1 MMHLRLAATIAT
13 LGFVFT
19 SRPWLQWLNTLG
31 PEVGLLV
38 KHVVILFS
46 IFLVGLVDPHIKF
59 VQHRQVFG
67 ALLVY
72 VSFVMIFN
80 YQSGWIQDANAE
92 NVENQTIDGAVYHRA
107 RESFK
112 LSPEVSRIVTFV
124 IVPFLLVLTGSKLLR
139 NGQKLNVD

>member
-13 LGFVFT
+13 LGLVFT

-31 PEVGLLV
+31 PEVGLFV

-46 IFLVGLVDPHIKF
+46 IFLVSLVDPYIKF
-59 VQHRQVFG
+59 VHHRQVFG

-80 YQSGWIQDANAE
+80 YQSGWIRDANAE
-92 NVENQTIDGAVYHRA
+92 NVADQTLDGAVYHRA

-124 IVPFLLVLTGSKLLR
+124 VVPFLLVLTGAQFVHH
-139 NGQKLNVD
+139 GQKLNVA

>member
-19 SRPWLQWLNTLG
+19 SRPWLQWLHTLG

-38 KHVVILFS
+38 KHVVILLA
-46 IFLVGLVDPHIKF
+46 IFLVGLVDPYIKF
-59 VQHRQVFG
+59 VHHRQVFG

-80 YQSGWIQDANAE
+80 YQSDWIQDANAE
-92 NVENQTIDGAVYHRA
+92 NVGDQTLDGAVYHRA

-112 LSPEVSRIVTFV
+112 RTPEVSRIVTFV
-124 IVPFLLVLTGSKLLR
+124 VVPFLLVLTGAQFVHH
-139 NGQKLNVD
+139 GQKLNVA